1 MYKRQKR
8 DRRITVAI
16 GNPPYDRVTSGTGG
30 WVEHGD
36 GEDALFDDVIGP
48 AQEQGVIF
56 SAQASLYNLY
66 VYFWRW
72 AIWKA
77 FQQDPGDQ
85 AIISFITASS
95 WLTGPAFVG
104 LRDLARR
111 TASEIWVMDLGGEGR
126 GARQEENVFD
136 IQTPVAIVTLVRTGK
151 AAREASVYY
160 RRFRGTRAEKF
171 AALDLSLIHI

>member
-1 MYKRQKR
+1 M
-8 DRRITVAI
+8 
-16 GNPPYDRVTSGTGG
+16 
-30 WVEHGD
+30 
-36 GEDALFDDVIGP
+36 IGP

-66 VYFWRW
+66 VYFWAW

-77 FQQDPGDQ
+77 FQQDPGPGDH
-85 AIISFITASS
+85 
-95 WLTGPAFVG
+95 LLHHGVLVVDRPAFVG

-136 IQTPVAIVTLVRTGK
+136 IQTRW
-151 AAREASVYY
+151 RS
-160 RRFRGTRAEKF
+160 
-171 AALDLSLIHI
+171 

>member
-1 MYKRQKR
+1 
-8 DRRITVAI
+8 
-16 GNPPYDRVTSGTGG
+16 
-30 WVEHGD
+30 
-36 GEDALFDDVIGP
+36 
-48 AQEQGVIF
+48 
-56 SAQASLYNLY
+56 
-66 VYFWRW
+66 RW

-151 AAREASVYY
+151 AAR
-160 RRFRGTRAEKF
+160 
-171 AALDLSLIHI
+171 